1 MEWIDIEVLNVFIKI
16 GTIGLIVGVI
26 SVLLTESIKITYLTV
41 FSKEYATRNR
51 FSWWVNLVTVLGIA
65 HISTFIY
72 EVETNGQIIIS
83 AYIIQAEITVIFG
96 WILSTLFYRIIL
108 KVVFTAS
115 EILIINSKTRRLEA
129 QCDMI
134 DLAALVHK
142 NEIALK
148 ESMKNELLIEAG
160 QALEVR

>member
-16 GTIGLIVGVI
+16 GTIGLIAGVI

-41 FSKEYATRNR
+41 FSKEHATPNR
-51 FSWWVNLVTVLGIA
+51 FSWWVNLAMVLGIA

-83 AYIIQAEITVIFG
+83 AYIIHAEITVIFG

-129 QCDMI
+129 QCDML
-134 DLAALVHK
+134 DLAVLVHK

-160 QALEVR
+160 QTLEVR